1 MGNTM
6 RLNDTTVKVGW
17 ELLPLCRNRVGKL
30 FRVYRQDRQ
39 SATHC
44 LLSTHSLWQVNDFFP
59 SKLSQK
65 LLAKQIASPQSPN
78 LLTNQY
84 LYMTN
89 TCPPSA

>member
-17 ELLPLCRNRVGKL
+17 ELLTLCRNRVGKL

-59 SKLSQK
+59 SKLS
-65 LLAKQIASPQSPN
+65 
-78 LLTNQY
+78 
-84 LYMTN
+84 
-89 TCPPSA
+89 